1 MPAERRSLRSNSKS
15 DSSSSAN
22 GEKARSTSQNSSSNK
37 DKVAPT
43 RATASKTKST
53 KAASSNNTSN
63 SGMGEQRDQ
72 PRTNGSE
79 PTENG
84 LNGSED
90 VEMGEDTA
98 GAPTSSFNASK
109 DRKGDEKMTVVVPP
123 TKGSRLSGDKG
134 QDQEGDVAME
144 GAEGDES
151 QKPEPE
157 VDPRAK
163 AIQGWCSC
171 GSSNY
176 IKTNFTLLERA
187 VAHFDPRFTL
197 RVLRSISSMRKH
209 ITSDVLA
216 EVLVESYPP
225 SSPTASFLLEA
236 IGETGA
242 FESAV
247 ASSKMDVE
255 SEKTRSN
262 SKEILPEIDT
272 YLSIL
277 VQIYL
282 YDNKEIQRGAKFST
296 SLIERLRTINRRT
309 LDSLA
314 ARVYFYYSLFFEQIA
329 PLPPSPAATVTTIRQ
344 PLLAALRTAV
354 LRKDVDTQA
363 TVMTLLL
370 RNYLSTSHISQADL
384 LISHNRFP
392 QSASNNQIARYL
404 YYLGRIRAIQLQ
416 YTDAHGHLIGATR
429 KSPSSHSARGFYQS
443 SHKLLVVVELLMGD
457 IPDRAIFR
465 QPALE
470 RAMHPYFLLVQAVSV
485 GDLDGFL
492 SIVNTHST
500 TFRKDGTYTLI
511 LRLRQNVIKTG
522 IRMMSL
528 SYSRISLRD
537 ICLRLGLDSEESAE
551 YIVAKAIRDGVIE
564 ATLDHE
570 RGFMKSKEVGDIYAT
585 REPGEAFHERIR
597 ACLSLHDES
606 VKAMRFP
613 MNQHRLELKSA
624 QEARERERELAKEIQ
639 DARAVPA
646 SGLVLPSRVT
656 PATSICWQC
665 LHNDLI
671 SIQINSQTRAY
682 HPTRRKSASPFG
694 AAVTAAQTLLKG
706 LPKAPPGISVDP
718 LRIVGKELKF
728 LTKNIRQL
736 LGSGHPT
743 LDKVAKYYTKSEGK
757 HMRPLLV
764 LLMSQAT
771 ALTPRHGR
779 WSSSPSYT
787 VNDPISSP
795 SVLADTNPDLNPL
808 VSSSAEAKYDFS
820 GDENIL
826 PTQRRLAEITELI
839 HTASLLHDD
848 VIDNAVT
855 RRSSSSA
862 NLQFGNKMA
871 VLAGD
876 FLLGRASVALAR
888 LRDPEVTE
896 LLATVIANLVEGEF
910 MQLKNTASDEKN
922 PVFTDETISYY
933 LQKTYLK
940 TASLISKSCRAAA
953 LLGDSTPQVV
963 EAAYAY
969 GRNLGLAFQL
979 VDDMLDYTVSDA
991 ELGKPSG
998 ADLELG
1004 LATAPLLFAWKQ
1016 NPELGPL
1023 VGRKFSREGDVQRAR
1038 ELVYQ
1043 SNGVEKTRV
1052 LAQEYA
1058 DKAKAAISSFP
1069 DSEAKD
1075 GLLQMCEKTMNR
1087 RK

>member
-53 KAASSNNTSN
+53 RAASSNNTSN

-157 VDPRAK
+157 IDPRAK

-171 GSSNY
+171 ISSCD

-255 SEKTRSN
+255 SEKTKSS

-282 YDNKEIQRGAKFST
+282 YDNKETHRGAKFST

-429 KSPSSHSARGFYQS
+429 KSPSSHSARGFYQA

-665 LHNDLI
+665 LRNDLI
-671 SIQINSQTRAY
+671 SIQSSSQTRAY

-694 AAVTAAQTLLKG
+694 AAVTAAQTLFKG

-779 WSSSPSYT
+779 WSSAPSYT

-808 VSSSAEAKYDFS
+808 VSSAEAKYDFS
-820 GDENIL
+820 GDDNIL

-1016 NPELGPL
+1016 NSELGPL